1 MQIQRIQSL
10 YLFLAAILMAVTLF
24 MPVLEF
30 QNVTDPDE
38 LLVIK
43 PVGELALLIP
53 MALTAL
59 MIFIDIFLYTDLR
72 LQRRVLIFSMLFTIL
87 DVALIVFMVFNG
99 AVDFAGSISWWSYVL
114 IAILALEM
122 LAKRGIEHDRDLLES
137 ANRLR

>member
-10 YLFLAAILMAVTLF
+10 YLFLAAVLMTVTLF

-30 QNVTDPDE
+30 QNVVNPDE
-38 LLVIK
+38 ILVIK
-43 PVGELALLIP
+43 PLGELALLIP

-59 MIFIDIFLYTDLR
+59 LIFIDIFLYTDLR
-72 LQRRVLIFSMLFTIL
+72 LQRRVLVFSILFTIL

-99 AVDFAGSISWWSYVL
+99 AVDFTGSISWWSYVL